1 MDKLNLNKYQKLLSF
16 FSLSCTLFP
25 IEAQNIA
32 LNKDKFNI
40 LFIAIDDLKPIL
52 GCYGDSLIKTPN
64 IDKLAQM
71 GIVFKNTYCQQA
83 ISGATRASLLTGLR
97 PDHTRVY
104 DLTTKIR
111 EINPDIITLPEHFKN
126 AGYITCGVGKIFH
139 PDNVIKED
147 EEKSWSIP
155 YLTINDCYDKEYGI
169 PVGKGYQDPET
180 KRLYK
185 KYQQEAIK
193 LGLSKKKGNTY
204 VKTRIMPSTECLDIP
219 DNAYQDGA
227 ITIKAQQQLT
237 RLASA
242 NKPFFMAVG
251 YIKPHLPF
259 TAPKKYWDLYQRNQI
274 PIAEFQENAKNS
286 NPISYHTSGELRQY
300 TDIPQWCSF
309 TDIKTGIDL
318 NIEKQRELIHGYY
331 ACISYI
337 DTQIGILMDTLEKL
351 NLMNNTIIILWGD
364 HGWHLGDHRLW
375 NKHSNFEQATKVPLI
390 IYTPNFKPGNVTSLA
405 EFVDIYPTLCDLTG
419 INIPQWIDGISLK
432 PAMKNK
438 NKQLHTYVVSQ
449 YPRELSKEEMRTN
462 KFPTNKIMGY
472 SIRTEKYR
480 YTLWI
485 NIHETKRHFNKNN
498 IYAEE
503 LYDYEVD
510 PLETINLVHTKSYF
524 NIKENLFELFLRY
537 YNTNI
542 YE

>member
-1 MDKLNLNKYQKLLSF
+1 M
-16 FSLSCTLFP
+16 SCTLFP

-237 RLASA
+237 RL
-242 NKPFFMAVG
+242 
-251 YIKPHLPF
+251 L
-259 TAPKKYWDLYQRNQI
+259 
-274 PIAEFQENAKNS
+274 
-286 NPISYHTSGELRQY
+286 
-300 TDIPQWCSF
+300 
-309 TDIKTGIDL
+309 
-318 NIEKQRELIHGYY
+318 
-331 ACISYI
+331 
-337 DTQIGILMDTLEKL
+337 
-351 NLMNNTIIILWGD
+351 
-364 HGWHLGDHRLW
+364 
-375 NKHSNFEQATKVPLI
+375 
-390 IYTPNFKPGNVTSLA
+390 
-405 EFVDIYPTLCDLTG
+405 
-419 INIPQWIDGISLK
+419 
-432 PAMKNK
+432 
-438 NKQLHTYVVSQ
+438 VS
-449 YPRELSKEEMRTN
+449 
-462 KFPTNKIMGY
+462 
-472 SIRTEKYR
+472 
-480 YTLWI
+480 
-485 NIHETKRHFNKNN
+485 
-498 IYAEE
+498 
-503 LYDYEVD
+503 
-510 PLETINLVHTKSYF
+510 
-524 NIKENLFELFLRY
+524 
-537 YNTNI
+537 
-542 YE
+542 